1 MPGVTESAAA
11 AAGSR
16 TASAASSAVATQ
28 VLSGFCFTPVADP
41 AGLRDVLETRAR
53 TEGLLGTVLIAA
65 EGVNL
70 SLLGEAAAL
79 DRFEALLRQ
88 DAGFARFAGRRSASF
103 GRQAFRRLKVRCR
116 REIVTLGRAEE
127 PLRHAGARRVDPA
140 AWHALLDD
148 PRVTVIDVRNRYE
161 VAAGSFP
168 GSVDPGTDGFRE
180 FPAWV
185 EANLDPAAGDTIA
198 MFCTGGI
205 RCEKAAAWMRGRG
218 FADVRELDGGVLA
231 YLDAIAPEQSR
242 WEGDCFVFDDR
253 VSLREG
259 LVRGELETCH
269 GCRRP
274 LTPQDRASNAFEA
287 GVSCPGCID
296 TASAEVLAGRRERR
310 RQVEL
315 GREQGREHLAP
326 IPAAAAPAATIDAVP
341 RGHAA
346 SGDRS

>member
-1 MPGVTESAAA
+1 MRAMNDP
-11 AAGSR
+11 AGQE
-16 TASAASSAVATQ
+16 Q
-28 VLSGFCFTPVADP
+28 VLSGFCFAPVAEP
-41 AGLRDVLETRAR
+41 GRLRDELEHAARAER
-53 TEGLLGTVLIAA
+53 LLGTVLIAG
-65 EGVNL
+65 EGINL
-70 SLLGEAAAL
+70 SLLGMPAAL
-79 DRFEALLRQ
+79 DRFAGLLRQ
-88 DAGFARFAGRRSASF
+88 MPGFARFTGRRSASF

-116 REIVTLGRAEE
+116 REIVTLGRPAE
-127 PLRHAGARRVDPA
+127 PLVHDGAQQVEPA

-148 PRVTVIDVRNRYE
+148 PEVMVIDVRNRYE
-161 VAAGSFP
+161 VDAGSFP

-185 EANLDPAAGDTIA
+185 EANLDPGEQRTIA

-218 FADVRELDGGVLA
+218 FSDVRELEGGILG
-231 YLDAIAPEQSR
+231 YLEAMAGEQSR

-274 LTPQDRASNAFEA
+274 LGPRDRASNAFEA

-296 TASAEVLAGRRERR
+296 TLTARDLASRRERR
-310 RQVEL
+310 RQVAL
-315 GREQGREHLAP
+315 ARDRGQEHLAP
-326 IPAAAAPAATIDAVP
+326 ALPADRPADRPVHD
-341 RGHAA
+341 RLA
-346 SGDRS
+346 SGERA